1 LTEGAYVADV
11 FENVAAAAA
20 DAVYALEKT
29 EETYEEIQDEINKYS
44 FLSARAP

>member
-11 FENVAAAAA
+11 FEDVAAA

-29 EETYEEIQDEINKYS
+29 EETYDEIQDEINKYS